1 MLNMRGF
8 SPVRFHNRPASPGV
22 AMMFFPKKA
31 LSKLYNHSSLR
42 HAGGGVS
49 FSVKN
54 RLSPATVVGISR
66 VAINGRD
73 VPNDKGTVTRSNA
86 APMLLTQ
93 ISPENPIDFPL
104 GDMLTFKL
112 GLEPLSEGEHNI
124 EVDFQTRPFGQL
136 KLEVSDALNTGKQ
149 ASGSLPRD
157 AMDDHSEDI
166 IQARQVFIKEH
177 TGAELKHIKSYS
189 IDPHLTRGNIEH
201 FTGVAQ
207 VPMGFAGPMLVEG
220 QHASGEFYVPLAT
233 SEGTLV
239 ASYNRGMKVLH
250 RSGGIKCAVVGDNM
264 QRAPVFIFEDA
275 FQARQF
281 ADWLVEKTE
290 EIKVVADA
298 TDPFVSMKY
307 VDYYLAS
314 KFAYLRF
321 NFKTGDAAGM
331 NMVGKATFAA
341 CNWILQNC
349 EAVEIQNFF
358 LEANFATDKKASM
371 INMMRTRGKR
381 VTAEAVI
388 KRDAL
393 LEIMDADTEMVYQ
406 HYKVAT
412 IGTMLSG
419 ANNNGCHAA
428 NAITAIFIATG
439 QDVANVAESS
449 MGILYCELTPDK
461 DLYISITLPSL
472 IVATCGG
479 GTGLPTQSEALET
492 LGCYGVGK
500 VYKFAEIVA
509 ATVLAGEVSLAAAIS
524 SLDWVSSHDQLGRND
539 PSIENTA

>member
-1 MLNMRGF
+1 MK
-8 SPVRFHNRPASPGV
+8 
-22 AMMFFPKKA
+22 FFPKKA
-31 LSKLYNHSSLR
+31 LRKLYNNTSLK
-42 HAGGGVS
+42 HAEGGVS

-54 RLSPATVVGISR
+54 RLSPASVQEITR
-66 VAINGRD
+66 VSINGLD
-73 VPNDKGTVTRSNA
+73 VPSDRVTVARNA
-86 APMLLTQ
+86 QPGFPLSQ

-104 GDMLTFKL
+104 GDLLTFYL
-112 GLEPLSEGEHNI
+112 GMESLSEGKHEI

-136 KLEVSDALNTGKQ
+136 KLEVSDALNTGKH
-149 ASGSLPRD
+149 APGALPRNVV
-157 AMDDHSEDI
+157 DDHGEEI
-166 IQARQVFIKEH
+166 IQARQAFIKEH
-177 TGAELKHIKSYS
+177 TGVDLEHIRSYS

-207 VPMGFAGPMLVEG
+207 VPVGFAGPLLVNG
-220 QHASGEFYVPLAT
+220 QHAEGEFYVPLAT

-250 RSGGIKCAVVGDNM
+250 RSGGIKCTVVGDSM
-264 QRAPVFIFEDA
+264 QRAPVFIFKDA
-275 FQARQF
+275 LQARKF
-281 ADWLVEKTE
+281 TDWLVEKMDD
-290 EIKVVADA
+290 IKAVANA
-298 TDPFVSMKY
+298 TDPFISMKY

-349 EAVEIQNFF
+349 DVVEIQRFF

-381 VTAEAVI
+381 VTAEAVV
-388 KRDAL
+388 KRDVL
-393 LEIMDADTEMVYQ
+393 LEVMDADTRLLYQ

-412 IGTMLSG
+412 MGSILSG

-428 NAITAIFIATG
+428 NAIAAIFIATG
-439 QDVANVAESS
+439 QDVANVSESS
-449 MGILYCELTPDK
+449 AGLLFCELTSDK

-479 GTGLPTQSEALET
+479 GTGLPTQKEALET
-492 LGCYGVGK
+492 LDCFGVGK

-524 SLDWVSSHDQLGRND
+524 SLDWVSSHEQFGRND
-539 PSIENTA
+539 PGQDGNG